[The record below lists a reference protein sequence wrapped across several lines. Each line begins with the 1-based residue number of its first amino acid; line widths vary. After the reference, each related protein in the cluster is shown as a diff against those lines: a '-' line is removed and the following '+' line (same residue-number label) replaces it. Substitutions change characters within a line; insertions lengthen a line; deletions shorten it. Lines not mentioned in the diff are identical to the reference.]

1 MRLLLAEVEA
11 RQLPGGVHS
20 FVEMEDVT
28 GNTALMIA
36 VESGSGEVGQRD
48 NMTAINFIVCIYTI
62 VQSASALVA
71 AGARVNLSNCEQMSP
86 LLLAASHGVLGV
98 ARLLVKH
105 GAELDTT
112 NSALASPLHLASGKI
127 FTNQTAYRLYSLQT
141 SVPI

>member
-1 MRLLLAEVEA
+1 M
-11 RQLPGGVHS
+11 P
-20 FVEMEDVT
+20 
-28 GNTALMIA
+28 
-36 VESGSGEVGQRD
+36 

-62 VQSASALVA
+62 VQSATALVA

-105 GAELDTT
+105 GAEIDTT

-127 FTNQTAYRLYSLQT
+127 FANQTAYRLYSLQT

>member
-11 RQLPGGVHS
+11 RQLPGGVTS

-36 VESGSGEVGQRD
+36 VESGSGEVRQPRQYD
-48 NMTAINFIVCIYTI
+48 CNQLYCIYSL

-127 FTNQTAYRLYSLQT
+127 FTNQTAYQLYSLQT

>member
-1 MRLLLAEVEA
+1 M
-11 RQLPGGVHS
+11 
-20 FVEMEDVT
+20 
-28 GNTALMIA
+28 
-36 VESGSGEVGQRD
+36 
-48 NMTAINFIVCIYTI
+48 

-105 GAELDTT
+105 GAEMDTT

-127 FTNQTAYRLYSLQT
+127 FANQTARRL
-141 SVPI
+141 